1 MACYCYVMLKQ
12 LPNILTISRI
22 VLLPVMIALFFVPG
36 EAAAWT
42 ALWIYIFC
50 AVTDFFDGYL
60 ARKYG
65 TTSNFGTFLDPISDK
80 ILVSSL
86 LIALAAFDRLDG
98 LWMIPAIIILMRE
111 FLIAGLREYLG
122 PQNVKVPVSKLA
134 KWKTTF
140 QMVALGFLVI
150 GDYGDNVVDTV
161 FGFLNHGDVIGALL
175 TGQILLSIAAVIT
188 VITGWN
194 YLKVGFKHI

>member
-1 MACYCYVMLKQ
+1 MLKQ

-22 VLLPVMIALFFVPG
+22 ILLPVLIGLFFVPG
-36 EAAAWT
+36 ADAAWA
-42 ALWIYIFC
+42 ALWIYVFC

-60 ARKYG
+60 ARKFG

-80 ILVSSL
+80 IMVASL
-86 LIALAAFDRLDG
+86 LIALATFDRLDG
-98 LWMIPAIIILMRE
+98 IWMIPAIIILMRE

-122 PQNVKVPVSKLA
+122 PQNIKVPVSKLA
-134 KWKTTF
+134 KWKTGF
-140 QMVALGFLVI
+140 QMTALGFLVI
-150 GDYGDNVVDTV
+150 GDYGDSVMQTV
-161 FGFLNHGDVIGALL
+161 FGFLTGGADIAGALL
-175 TGQILLSIAAVIT
+175 TGQVLLGIAAVIT

>member
-1 MACYCYVMLKQ
+1 MLKQ

-22 VLLPVMIALFFVPG
+22 VLLPVMIGLFFIPG
-36 EAAAWT
+36 SAAAWT
-42 ALWIYIFC
+42 ALWIYIFS

-60 ARKYG
+60 ARKFE

-150 GDYGDNVVDTV
+150 GDYGWDVVPHT
-161 FGFLNHGDVIGALL
+161 LL
-175 TGQILLSIAAVIT
+175 VGQILLSIAAVIT
-188 VITGWN
+188 IITGWN